1 MAYTTT
7 ATTTYPLVKYSRSYP
22 ISGGNT
28 TTTTTHDWQHFT
40 NPSLRLVLDVT
51 KTEKSELRSV
61 RIKVIWT
68 IQNGGVIVTTNGNSD
83 EIVLASIFTFL
94 PYPFVCFLLSAEKK
108 WLFLDLGRC
117 GFVIFLDYTA
127 KNGCFYD
134 RSPESGI

>member
-7 ATTTYPLVKYSRSYP
+7 ATTTYPLLKYSRSYP
-22 ISGGNT
+22 IGGGN

-68 IQNGGVIVTTNGNSD
+68 IQNGGVIVTMNGNSD
-83 EIVLASIFTFL
+83 EIVLASL
-94 PYPFVCFLLSAEKK
+94 SSPFPHSSSLSAFLLSAEKK
-108 WLFLDLGRC
+108 AFS
-117 GFVIFLDYTA
+117 I
-127 KNGCFYD
+127 
-134 RSPESGI
+134 

>member
-7 ATTTYPLVKYSRSYP
+7 ATTTYSLLKYSRSYP
-22 ISGGNT
+22 IGGGNT

-68 IQNGGVIVTTNGNSD
+68 IQNGGVIVTMNGNSD
-83 EIVLASIFTFL
+83 EIVLASL
-94 PYPFVCFLLSAEKK
+94 SSPFSHPSLCFLSAEKMA
-108 WLFLDLGRC
+108 LS
-117 GFVIFLDYTA
+117 I
-127 KNGCFYD
+127 
-134 RSPESGI
+134 

>member
-7 ATTTYPLVKYSRSYP
+7 ATTTYSLLKYSRSYP
-22 ISGGNT
+22 IGGGNT

-68 IQNGGVIVTTNGNSD
+68 IQNGGVIVTMNGNSD
-83 EIVLASIFTFL
+83 EIVLASL
-94 PYPFVCFLLSAEKK
+94 SSPFPHPSISLCFSFAEKMA
-108 WLFLDLGRC
+108 FS
-117 GFVIFLDYTA
+117 I
-127 KNGCFYD
+127 
-134 RSPESGI
+134 

>member
-7 ATTTYPLVKYSRSYP
+7 ATTTYSLLKYSRSYP
-22 ISGGNT
+22 IGGGNT

-68 IQNGGVIVTTNGNSD
+68 IQNGGVIVTMNGNSD
-83 EIVLASIFTFL
+83 EIVLASL
-94 PYPFVCFLLSAEKK
+94 SSPFPHPSISLCFSSAEKMA
-108 WLFLDLGRC
+108 FS
-117 GFVIFLDYTA
+117 I
-127 KNGCFYD
+127 
-134 RSPESGI
+134 